1 MFSKDYNNMKK
12 KKDISAGKIPVE
24 KYVYEKPVVEQPVI
38 EEPILPIKK
47 MTVEQVKKSI
57 STAYSSVKIIK
68 ELQSKLSL
76 KEDEQVRLDS
86 NKKHIELMLTKDWFL
101 EELLEEQKVELE
113 SVIQ

>member
-12 KKDISAGKIPVE
+12 KKDISAAKAPVE

-47 MTVEQVKKSI
+47 MTVEQIKKSI

-76 KEDEQVRLDS
+76 KEDEQVRLDA
-86 NKKHIELMLTKDWFL
+86 NKKHIELMLTKDWFV
-101 EELLEEQKVELE
+101 EELLEEQKAELE
-113 SVIQ
+113 AIIG